1 MAYNNNKAAYA
12 EKSSGAASFK
22 SSKFTIRK
30 KYD

>member
-1 MAYNNNKAAYA
+1 MACNENKADYA
-12 EKSSGAASFK
+12 EKNNGAASFK